1 MGGAARYR
9 EPTAYAP
16 RDPVRVV
23 QPLAG
28 GPTREEREMRSQG
41 FVRAAAAAAGLA
53 LLGCAGGEL
62 DARVPPAAGEPSV
75 TPRVDDDLPAAPAPV
90 TEIQEQRV
98 LTAPFFPAPR
108 QGEALAA
115 SPRPVTLGS
124 APTRVTLP
132 ASALRPALASRRGQ
146 RYELR
151 LEGVF
156 VERNPGLAYHVYLNL
171 PPAAERGARGP
182 GDAHYLGT
190 LDFFE
195 IVSHLSQD
203 RAAGRRGYT
212 VAAEVTAAVRA
223 LAARGALAG
232 ERLTVTLVPDGNEL
246 PGGGRAAP
254 EAAARIARVVLRPVP
269 GRG

>member
-1 MGGAARYR
+1 
-9 EPTAYAP
+9 
-16 RDPVRVV
+16 
-23 QPLAG
+23 
-28 GPTREEREMRSQG
+28 MRRQG
-41 FVRAAAAAAGLA
+41 FVRAAAAAAGLT

-62 DARVPPAAGEPSV
+62 DARVPPAAGEQSV
-75 TPRVDDDLPAAPAPV
+75 APRADDGLAPAPV

-115 SPRPVTLGS
+115 SGSPVTLGS

-182 GDAHYLGT
+182 DDAHYLGT

-195 IVSHLSQD
+195 IVSHLSQS
-203 RAAGRRGYT
+203 RAAARRGYT

-232 ERLTVTLVPDGNEL
+232 
-246 PGGGRAAP
+246 
-254 EAAARIARVVLRPVP
+254 
-269 GRG
+269 